1 MNLVNTFKALIKREF
16 WEHRGAFIKTPVIIS
31 IVLLVINIGVYI
43 TGLVLTN
50 KSGSS
55 AMAKNEILQLG
66 EMSSDKLGMFWDMQM
81 MGISTLYLAVLFF
94 VLFFFLLGS
103 LFDDRKDQSIL
114 FWKSLPISD
123 ASTVLSKM
131 IVAMVFVPLTFVA
144 VLFIYML
151 VSMIFYTIILLIHG
165 LNPLQLVWSPM
176 SFISGFQLVF
186 MGIITQMLWALPV
199 YGWLIFSSAVSKRRP
214 FLFAVFVPAIIAFS
228 WYWIN
233 VLSFKFTNIEMFR
246 QPLNYLGHSLLPY
259 GSGSMNNGTFR
270 MEINDGSTVSLFV
283 NNMINSVSDIKI
295 LYGALFS
302 ALLVSLAIWIR
313 RYRNTI

>member
-1 MNLVNTFKALIKREF
+1 MIKVMKALVKREF
-16 WEHRGAFIKTPVIIS
+16 WEHRGAFIKAPIIIS

-50 KSGSS
+50 KTGSS
-55 AMAKNEILQLG
+55 DMAKNEILELSKMNP
-66 EMSSDKLGMFWDMQM
+66 EKLGMFWDMQM
-81 MGISTLYLAVLFF
+81 MGISTLFLSVLFF

-131 IVAMVFVPLTFVA
+131 ITAMVFVPLVFVGI
-144 VLFIYML
+144 LFLYMFA
-151 VSMIFYTIILLIHG
+151 SMIFYTIILLIHG
-165 LNPLQLVWSPM
+165 LNPITLVWSPM
-176 SFISGFQLVF
+176 SFISGFKLVF
-186 MGIITQMLWALPV
+186 TGILTQMLWALPI
-199 YGWLIFSSAVSKRRP
+199 YGWLIFSSSISKRRP

-246 QPLNYLGHSLLPY
+246 QPLNHLSHALLPF
-259 GSGSMNNGTFR
+259 GSGSMHNGTFR
-270 MEINDGSTVSLFV
+270 MEIEDGSTVSLFV
-283 NNMINSVSDIKI
+283 NNMLSSIADIKI
-295 LYGALFS
+295 LYGALFC
-302 ALLVSLAIWIR
+302 ALMVSLAIWIR